1 MSSAAILCAK
11 MEKIFSSSLCHSS
24 QSERPMRLSFLPVGS
39 SATML
44 MAVIQIAMVLA
55 DLCAPNPLRI
65 PGSEIPLVK
74 SKD

>member
-1 MSSAAILCAK
+1 
-11 MEKIFSSSLCHSS
+11 
-24 QSERPMRLSFLPVGS
+24 MRLSFLPVGS

-44 MAVIQIAMVLA
+44 MAAIQIAMVLA